1 MPTPD
6 TTPSKAQDTVEQD
19 RRNWANLVKAQMD
32 AHHIPSAAELARKL
46 DRPSVKRSDTAR
58 WLRAEVGPAPESALR
73 FAEYFGLPAMAVLRT
88 AGLREIADHFERL
101 VGEVSPALRETLTAR
116 ARKIT
121 EGAPEPEA
129 RAIIDSVLSGAEDL
143 LLAAEA
149 KADRA
154 RTAEHPQR
162 RRNAS

>member
-1 MPTPD
+1 
-6 TTPSKAQDTVEQD
+6 
-19 RRNWANLVKAQMD
+19 MD
-32 AHHIPSAAELARKL
+32 AHHVPSAAALARMI
-46 DRPSVKRSDTAR
+46 DRPSVQRSDTAR

-73 FAEYFGLPAMAVLRT
+73 FAELFNLPAMGVLRT
-88 AGLREIADHFERL
+88 AGHREIADQFERL
-101 VGEVSPALRETLTAR
+101 VGEAGPALRETLTAR

-149 KADRA
+149 KAYKA
-154 RTAEHPQR
+154 RSTEDAQD